1 MEWYNNCRCKSNI
14 IYKRIQYNIQNNA
27 IDSIKTTNTTQKSI
41 FLIFLTADYRT
52 IKENGRRTRGT
63 IQYNTIQFKQHT
75 KQYNTTQY
83 NSIQYKQHTK
93 QYNTIQ
99 YNTIKF
105 NSIQTTYKTIQWIQ
119 LK

>member
-1 MEWYNNCRCKSNI
+1 MP
-14 IYKRIQYNIQNNA
+14 
-27 IDSIKTTNTTQKSI
+27 
-41 FLIFLTADYRT
+41 DYRT

-99 YNTIKF
+99 YN
-105 NSIQTTYKTIQWIQ
+105 SIQFNTNNIQNNTMDPIKITNTTK
-119 LK
+119 